1 MNVFLAII
9 GVVLPPIGLVMLLYC
24 LFEHIDL
31 MHEQNELLR
40 DQRIMNRPEPD
51 L

>member
-1 MNVFLAII
+1 
-9 GVVLPPIGLVMLLYC
+9 VVIPPIGLVMLLYC

-40 DQRIMNRPEPD
+40 GQIIINRPSPE